1 MLRHQLTLGLALGTG
16 LLTSI
21 FAYNAMNDGAIEKT
35 VSETMHEYNFQ
46 SVAVAST
53 SLPWGTVFS
62 EEMVTVVDYPDGSVP
77 NGAFAAYDSL
87 KGRVLLSNLQP
98 NEPILESK
106 LAPESIETGGVSA
119 ILHPEKRAMAVK
131 VNEAVGVGG
140 FIKPGDKVD
149 VMVTIEKEEKK
160 KKVIVT
166 KTVLENILVLASGI
180 HMERQGKEEEAVPVK
195 YITLEVTP
203 KEAEKLALATNE
215 GNIRFALRSPLNS
228 DPILTKGETVPSLLD
243 SYKPKKTLRTY
254 KPQKKQR
261 VEILKGVKRTSVMV
275 VKK

>member
-1 MLRHQLTLGLALGTG
+1 MLRHRLTLGLALGTG
-16 LLTSI
+16 LFTSI

-35 VSETMHEYNFQ
+35 VSQTMHEYNFQ

-53 SLPWGTVFS
+53 ALPWGTVFA
-62 EEMVTVVDYPDGSVP
+62 EEMVKVVDYPDGSVP
-77 NGAFAAYDSL
+77 SGAFAAYDSL
-87 KGRVLLSNLQP
+87 KGRVLLSSLQP

-106 LAPESIETGGVSA
+106 LAPESMETGGVSA

-149 VMVTIEKEEKK
+149 VMVTIDRGGEKK
-160 KKVIVT
+160 KKIIT
-166 KTVLENILVLASGI
+166 KIVLENILVLASGI

-203 KEAEKLALATNE
+203 KEAEKLALAINE

-243 SYKPKKTLRTY
+243 SYRSKRTPRTY
-254 KPQKKQR
+254 KPQRKQR
-261 VEILKGVKRTSVMV
+261 VEILKGVELSTVTV
-275 VKK
+275 VKM

>member
-21 FAYNAMNDGAIEKT
+21 FAYNAMNDGVIEKT

-87 KGRVLLSNLQP
+87 KGRVLLTNLQS

-106 LAPESIETGGVSA
+106 LAPESIEIGGVSA